1 MARSRLLANILPAI
15 NGVPIGGTTPAAGA
29 FTTLGATGA
38 TALSG
43 ATTLSGTTALNGPI
57 NVNGAA
63 SVAGQIIRSAGPAV
77 AAAWGAPLV
86 QGMAQ
91 NSTSGTSIDFNG
103 VIPSWARRIT
113 VMFTGVSTG
122 GTSGLQIQIGPSG
135 GVETTGYVGLTTS
148 AAVASAGVVAHTSG
162 FVLATGADAA
172 TSVRSGAVTI
182 TNASGNIW
190 AATGGIADTV
200 IVRSS
205 NINYSKTIGGVLDRL
220 RITTVNG
227 TDVFDAGS
235 INIMWE

>member
-1 MARSRLLANILPAI
+1 MARSRQNANQ
-15 NGVPIGGTTPAAGA
+15 VPTIEGTSIGGVTPAAGA

-38 TALSG
+38 V
-43 ATTLSGTTALNGPI
+43 TLAGTTALNGPI

-63 SVAGQIIRSAGPAV
+63 SVAGQIIRSTGPAV
-77 AAAWGAPLV
+77 AAAWGAALV
-86 QGMAQ
+86 QGTAQ

-148 AAVASAGVVAHTSG
+148 AAAASAGTVAHTSG
-162 FVLATGADAA
+162 FVIATGADAA

-200 IVRSS
+200 SVRSA
-205 NINYSKTIGGVLDRL
+205 NINYSKTIAGVLDRL
-220 RITTVNG
+220 RITTING